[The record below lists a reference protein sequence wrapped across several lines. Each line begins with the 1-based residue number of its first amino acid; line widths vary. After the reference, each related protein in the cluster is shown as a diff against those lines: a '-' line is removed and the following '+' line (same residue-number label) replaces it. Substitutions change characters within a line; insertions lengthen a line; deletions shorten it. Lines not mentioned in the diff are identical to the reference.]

1 MCEGNWLSML
11 LNTNMNLR
19 MGFDELAAS
28 VPQLV
33 DISNII
39 LLPPAAVHCAT
50 SRKVADPIP
59 NVVIG
64 TFH

>member
-28 VPQLV
+28 VLQLV

-39 LLPPAAVHCAT
+39 LLPPVAVHCPT
-50 SRKVADPIP
+50 NRKVADPIH
-59 NVVIG
+59 NAVIG
-64 TFH
+64 IFY